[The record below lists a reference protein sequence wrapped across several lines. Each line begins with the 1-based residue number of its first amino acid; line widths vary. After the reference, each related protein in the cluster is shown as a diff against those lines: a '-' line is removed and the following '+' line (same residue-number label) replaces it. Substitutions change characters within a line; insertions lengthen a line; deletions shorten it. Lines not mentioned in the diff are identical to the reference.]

1 MDLRKRRTSHKINT
15 DIGELTIVLSEPV
28 DSAGAQLSN
37 WQLVQSDAHGIYI
50 IGAQINLMGADPED
64 ESIEARLLSH
74 LFMPHEVAR
83 QFAKALEAQLEKSD
97 EREDEVESASSSD
110 K

>member
-1 MDLRKRRTSHKINT
+1 MELRKRRTSYKINT
-15 DIGELTIVLSEPV
+15 DVGELTIVLSEPV

-50 IGAQINLMGADPED
+50 VGAQINLMGADPED

-74 LFMPHEVAR
+74 LFMPYEVAR
-83 QFAKALEAQLEKSD
+83 GFAQALQAQLDKAD
-97 EREDEVESASSSD
+97 EREDEAESAPSSD
-110 K
+110 